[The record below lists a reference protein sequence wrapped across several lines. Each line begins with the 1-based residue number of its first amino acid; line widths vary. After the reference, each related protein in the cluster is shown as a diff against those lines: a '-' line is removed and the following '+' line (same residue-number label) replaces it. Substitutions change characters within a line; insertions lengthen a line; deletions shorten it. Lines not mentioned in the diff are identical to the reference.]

1 MAVVVGKQQQDP
13 FHDPSPTLPSSTSS
27 STLENNLYAASSS
40 SLSSVVLSG
49 KVDQTVFLEEDKK
62 FNPVDAKKREDQFR
76 NYVNG
81 PRQKRVQKFYY
92 DNHTK
97 QTLEFVQ
104 GLHRDMKFDK
114 MKLTVWEGFEK
125 LSEVIDDSDPDTNFS
140 QLVHGLQTAEAL
152 RKEFP
157 QHDWLH
163 LIGLI
168 HDLGKVLTQPCFE
181 LEQWAI
187 VGDTFPVGCQH
198 SDKIV
203 FHEYF
208 AENPDSKNEVYSSE
222 NGIYEAGCGLMN
234 LQMSFGHDEYL
245 YQVLKH
251 NNSKIPIEGLYVLR
265 FHSFYAW
272 HRGGAYQ
279 NLTNS
284 FDAEMYPWV
293 KAFNRSDLYSKSHE
307 PPKVEVLREYY
318 QQLIDKY
325 IPGVLN
331 W

>member
-13 FHDPSPTLPSSTSS
+13 FHQDPSPT
-27 STLENNLYAASSS
+27 TLEDNNSNSNAYAASSS

-49 KVDQTVFLEEDKK
+49 KIDKTVFLEEDKN
-62 FNPVDAKKREDQFR
+62 FNPIDAKKREDQFR
-76 NYVNG
+76 NYVDG

-97 QTLEFVQ
+97 QTLAFVQ
-104 GLHRDMKFDK
+104 NLEKKINKFDH
-114 MKLTVWEGFEK
+114 MKLTVMEAFEK
-125 LSEVIDDSDPDTNFS
+125 LAEVIDDSDPDTNFS
-140 QLVHGLQTAEAL
+140 QLVHGLQTAESL

-157 QHDWLH
+157 QHDWFH
-163 LIGLI
+163 LVGLI

-187 VGDTFPVGCQH
+187 VGDSFPVGCQH

-203 FHEYF
+203 FPEYF
-208 AENPDSKNEVYSSE
+208 VENPDYKHEVYSTE

-251 NNSKIPIEGLYVLR
+251 NKSTIPIEGLYVLR

-279 NLTNS
+279 HLTNS
-284 FDAEMYPWV
+284 FDKEMYPWV

-307 PPKVEVLREYY
+307 PPKVEALREYY
-318 QQLIDKY
+318 QKLIDKY
-325 IPGVLN
+325 CPGVLE